1 MAKFELNKSVGH
13 LLRRAQQYSFDKYSD
28 QMGNNALTPR
38 QFAVLHAVS
47 KNEGLSQTDLVKAT
61 GIDRSTLADMISR
74 MIKKG
79 LLTRKRTKADA
90 RANAVSITASGKKSM
105 TSAEPKVTK
114 ADDEVLKVLAKAKQG
129 EFVRLLQSISSEIDK
144 EMEAAAAKTARRPAA
159 KRKTAV
165 KKKKTVAKKRP
176 LRNGGQRR
184 RRPLARSGNLSHD
197 KRAKRPDRSA
207 IGALLFATMVWNV
220 RHVGSRAQ

>member
-1 MAKFELNKSVGH
+1 MAKFDLNKSVGH

-28 QMGNNALTPR
+28 QMGNNDLTPR

-90 RANAVSITASGKKSM
+90 RANAVSITASGRKSM
-105 TSAEPKVTK
+105 NSAEPKVTK
-114 ADDEVLKVLAKAKQG
+114 ADDDVLKVLAKSKQG
-129 EFVRLLQSISSEIDK
+129 DFVRLLQSISEEIDK

-159 KRKTAV
+159 KRKTA
-165 KKKKTVAKKRP
+165 AKKRP
-176 LRNGGQRR
+176 
-184 RRPLARSGNLSHD
+184 AA
-197 KRAKRPDRSA
+197 KKKTAAKKRPAAKKRKTA
-207 IGALLFATMVWNV
+207 
-220 RHVGSRAQ
+220 RKK